1 MKTAADV
8 VLALEATPGRIDK
21 ERIVGDAWD
30 LGITEFF
37 IGASMA
43 YDALRTYGVKKV
55 PLIEDAEDDAG
66 SASFT
71 WKSFA
76 DLASRLENRQLAG
89 NAARDT
95 LRAAADAASIRDWNG
110 FYRRVLLK
118 DLKCGISET
127 TINKVLE
134 KKGDAART
142 YLIPVFSCQ
151 LAKNGEDHPKK
162 MRGPKLLDIKL
173 DGVRIISVL
182 DKDKG
187 TVTQYSRDGRLNENF
202 PHISAQLLRL
212 LPVLTKSMVF
222 DGEMVSRS
230 FQALMTQLNRK
241 EDVDTTD
248 AKLALFDC
256 LPLEDFIAGE
266 CPLTQV
272 QRHEA
277 LVEFQPLLDQIS
289 SGSIYV
295 VPKQAVDLDT
305 EEGQRSLREFNAE
318 TIEAGYEGVMIKDPG
333 ATYRTK
339 RTDAWLKI
347 KPWITVDL
355 EVVGIERGKP
365 ESKFA
370 NTLGG
375 LVCRG
380 VDQDREIEVVVG
392 GGFSEELRDEIW
404 AHQNDVI
411 GRIVEIK
418 GDALTRNQNGKTWS
432 LRFPV
437 FMQFRGWSPGE
448 KI

>member
-1 MKTAADV
+1 MKSAADV
-8 VLALEATPGRIDK
+8 VLLLEKTPGRLDK
-21 ERIVGDAWD
+21 ERIIKDAWD
-30 LGITEFF
+30 NGIVEFF
-37 IGASMA
+37 EGSLMA

-55 PLIEDAEDDAG
+55 PMIEGDDDPNFAPSMDWARFKRIAG
-66 SASFT
+66 Q
-71 WKSFA
+71 
-76 DLASRLENRQLAG
+76 LESRELTG
-89 NAARDT
+89 NAARDV
-95 LRAAADAASIRDWNG
+95 LRASANAASVHDWNG

-118 DLKCGISET
+118 DLKCGVTEA

-134 KKGDAART
+134 KAGNSARQ
-142 YLIPVFSCQ
+142 YVIPVFSCQ

-162 MRGPKLLDIKL
+162 MVGNKLLDVKL

-202 PHISAQLLRL
+202 SHISAMLAKLI
-212 LPVLTKSMVF
+212 PSIKESMVL

-230 FQALMTQLNRK
+230 FQALMKQLKRK
-241 EDVDTTD
+241 EDVDTRD

-256 LPLEDFIAGE
+256 LPLKDFVSGE
-266 CPLTQV
+266 CSISQID
-272 QRHEA
+272 RHEA
-277 LVEFQPLLDQIS
+277 LAEFQPLLDSIS
-289 SGSIYV
+289 SGAIYV
-295 VPKQAVDLDT
+295 VPKLSVNLDTDEGKKSFSEFNREAVDGGF
-305 EEGQRSLREFNAE
+305 EG
-318 TIEAGYEGVMIKDPG
+318 IMIKDPA

-355 EVVGIERGKP
+355 EVVDLEPGKS
-365 ESKFA
+365 ESRFA

-380 VDQDREIEVVVG
+380 VDQGRIIEVTVG
-392 GGFSEELRDEIW
+392 GGYTEELRDDIW
-404 AHQNDVI
+404 KNRDAVI

-418 GDALTRNQNGKTWS
+418 GDALTKSQDGDTWS

-437 FMQFRGWSPGE
+437 FMQFRGWTPGE